1 MGVKCCFLNLF
12 LVIYYSSD
20 KWLYIFITIIL
31 NSIYFLKERVKML
44 KFNLSVDDLRDQRK
58 KCMDEIS
65 NSDILDKIYKQLFN
79 FHEVAIVGISDNFI

>member
-1 MGVKCCFLNLF
+1 
-12 LVIYYSSD
+12 
-20 KWLYIFITIIL
+20 
-31 NSIYFLKERVKML
+31 ML